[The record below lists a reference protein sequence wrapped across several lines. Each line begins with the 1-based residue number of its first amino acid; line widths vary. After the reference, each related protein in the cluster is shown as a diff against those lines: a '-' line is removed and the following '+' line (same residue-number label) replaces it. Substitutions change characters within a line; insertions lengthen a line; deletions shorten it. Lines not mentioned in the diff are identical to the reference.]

1 MTMTVVSPALSA
13 ASHPA
18 VTALLLAGGVVMGT
32 AVLALFG
39 DSLRAGFGD
48 WWQSAVL
55 PVFLDAQLGGLHLCL

>member
-1 MTMTVVSPALSA
+1 MTASSPALAA

-18 VTALLLAGGVVMGT
+18 VTALLLAGGVVMGA

-39 DSLRAGFGD
+39 DSLRTVLGG
-48 WWQSAVL
+48 WWQAAVL